1 MNHNKQNSTH
11 VMESKNTFP
20 LLLSM
25 AVPPMV
31 SMLIQSLYN
40 IVDSIFVAQLGEEA
54 LTAVSIAF
62 PLQNLVL
69 AVAVGLGV
77 GINACMAINM
87 GAKNK
92 DEVNKTATNGIL
104 LTLFHSLLF
113 IIVGLFFVK
122 PYLQLYTSNEQV
134 LQWGLEYSQIVIC
147 FSFGSMLHINIEKM
161 FQASGK
167 MLIPMILQGVGAI
180 VNIILDPI
188 LIFGKL
194 GAPAMGVKGAA
205 IATIIGQM
213 SSFLLALL
221 MFMKT
226 EKDIH
231 ISFQK
236 YPPNISLIK
245 KIYSIAVPSAIM
257 MSLPSLLVSIL
268 NGILGAISQTAV
280 AVFGLY
286 YKIQTF
292 VYMPS
297 AGVIQG
303 MRPIISFNYG
313 AKKFDRVKEVVR
325 VSLMLVAGIMALGTI
340 FFLSVPEFILS
351 MFHAT
356 KQMNEIGV
364 DTLRI
369 IGSGFVFSSV
379 GIIYSGVFEALGKGK
394 ESLIISLLRQLVIV
408 IPLSVLLGRVI
419 GLHGVWISFPI
430 AEIIAATV
438 ALVLMKKEFR
448 KFYIS

>member
-11 VMESKNTFP
+11 MMESKNIFP

-25 AVPPMV
+25 AIPPML

-40 IVDSIFVAQLGEEA
+40 IVDSIFVAQMGEDA

-92 DEVNKTATNGIL
+92 EEVNKTATNGII

-113 IIVGLFFVK
+113 IIIGLFFVK
-122 PYLQLYTSNEQV
+122 PYLQFYTNNEQV
-134 LQWGLEYSQIVIC
+134 LQWGVEYSQIVIC

-167 MLIPMILQGVGAI
+167 MLIPMVLQGVGAI

-188 LIFGKL
+188 LIFGKFGMHAL
-194 GAPAMGVKGAA
+194 GIKGAA

-213 SSFLLALL
+213 CSFILALIL
-221 MFMKT
+221 FIKT

-231 ISFQK
+231 ISIKK
-236 YPPNISLIK
+236 YSLNVSLVK

-257 MSLPSLLVSIL
+257 MSLPSILVSLL
-268 NGILGAISQTAV
+268 NGILGSISQTAV

-313 AKKFDRVKEVVR
+313 AKKYDRVKEVVR
-325 VSLMLVAGIMALGTI
+325 SSLMLVGGIMALGTI

-356 KQMNEIGV
+356 KKMNDIGI
-364 DTLRI
+364 DTLRM
-369 IGSGFVFSSV
+369 IGSGFIFSAV

-394 ESLIISLLRQLVIV
+394 ESLIISLLRQLVIIV
-408 IPLSVLLGRVI
+408 PLSILLGKVI
-419 GLHGVWISFPI
+419 GLNGVWMSFPI
-430 AEIIAATV
+430 AEITAAVV
-438 ALVLMKKEFR
+438 AFVLIKKEF
-448 KFYIS
+448 KIFDI

>member
-408 IPLSVLLGRVI
+408 IPLAVLLGRVI

-430 AEIIAATV
+430 AEIIAAIV

>member
-1 MNHNKQNSTH
+1 MKENSIH
-11 VMESKNTFP
+11 MMESKNIFH

-25 AVPPMV
+25 AIPPML

-92 DEVNKTATNGIL
+92 EEVNKTATNGIV
-104 LTLFHSLLF
+104 LTLFHSFLF
-113 IIVGLFFVK
+113 VIIGLFFVK
-122 PYLQLYTSNEQV
+122 PYLQFFTNNNQV
-134 LQWGLEYSQIVIC
+134 FQWGMEYSQIVIC

-167 MLIPMILQGVGAI
+167 MVIPMILQGVGAI

-188 LIFGKL
+188 LIFGKF
-194 GAPAMGVKGAA
+194 GIPALGVKGAA

-213 SSFLLALL
+213 SSFILALI
-221 MFMKT
+221 MFLKT

-231 ISFQK
+231 VSIKK
-236 YPPNISLIK
+236 YPPNASLIK
-245 KIYSIAVPSAIM
+245 KIYSIAVPSGIM
-257 MSLPSLLVSIL
+257 MSLPSILVSAL
-268 NGILGAISQTAV
+268 NGILGAFSQTAV

-297 AGVIQG
+297 TGVIQG

-313 AKKFDRVKEVVR
+313 AKRYDRVKDVVR
-325 VSLMLVAGIMALGTI
+325 SSLFVVAGIMTLGTI
-340 FFLSVPEFILS
+340 FFLSVPELILS

-356 KQMNEIGV
+356 QQMNDIGIY
-364 DTLRI
+364 TLRI
-369 IGSGFVFSSV
+369 IGCGFIFSAV
-379 GIIYSGVFEALGKGK
+379 GVICSGVFEALGKGK
-394 ESLIISLLRQLVIV
+394 ESLMISLLRQLVII
-408 IPLSVLLGRVI
+408 IPLSYFLGRAI
-419 GLHGVWISFPI
+419 GIHGVWISFPI
-430 AEIIAATV
+430 AEIIAA
-438 ALVLMKKEFR
+438 LVSVVLIKKEFN
-448 KFYIS
+448 KFDS

>member
-1 MNHNKQNSTH
+1 MSKKNKDSIH
-11 VMESKNTFP
+11 MMESKNILP

-25 AVPPMV
+25 AIPPMI

-40 IVDSIFVAQLGEEA
+40 IIDSIFVAQLGENA

-87 GAKNK
+87 GAKNNE
-92 DEVNKTATNGIL
+92 EVNKTATNGIL
-104 LTLFHSLLF
+104 LTLFHSFLF
-113 IIVGLFFVK
+113 IIMGLFCIK
-122 PYLQLYTSNEQV
+122 PYLQFYTNNDQV

-167 MLIPMILQGVGAI
+167 MFIPMILQGVGAI

-194 GAPAMGVKGAA
+194 GLPAQGVKGAA

-213 SSFLLALL
+213 CSFLLALI
-221 MFMKT
+221 MFIKT
-226 EKDIH
+226 EKEIH
-231 ISFQK
+231 INIKK
-236 YPPNISLIK
+236 YPLNASLVK

-257 MSLPSLLVSIL
+257 MSLPSILVSVL

-313 AKKFDRVKEVVR
+313 AKRYDRVKEVVR
-325 VSLMLVAGIMALGTI
+325 ISLMVVGGIMALGTI

-356 KQMNEIGV
+356 KQMNDIGV

-369 IGSGFVFSSV
+369 IGSGFIFSAV

-394 ESLIISLLRQLVIV
+394 ESLIISLLRQLVII
-408 IPLSVLLGRVI
+408 IPLSILLKKVI
-419 GLHGVWISFPI
+419 GIHGVWISFPI
-430 AEIIAATV
+430 AEIIAAVV
-438 ALVLMKKEFR
+438 AFVLIKNESKI
-448 KFYIS
+448 FYS